1 MNRLSFFG
9 AVAALCV
16 AATPLKAQAPQLPQ
30 GEGRDLVAVAC
41 TQCHVLA
48 PITAIRLG
56 QNGWRNHVTNMVM
69 RGAQLNAREAETVTN
84 YLTANFGPTAAPPTT
99 AASTITLPN
108 GPGKE
113 LVETRCVTCHD
124 LERIAAIKRDKRYWA
139 PLVADMVM
147 RGAPV
152 SAEEAQTI
160 VAYLS
165 AQFGTM

>member
-1 MNRLSFFG
+1 MNRLSLFG

-48 PITAIRLG
+48 PIVAMRLG
-56 QNGWRNHVTNMVM
+56 QGGWRNHVTNMVM
-69 RGAQLNAREAETVTN
+69 RGAQLNGREAETVIN
-84 YLTANFGPTAAPPTT
+84 YLTANFGPTAAP

-108 GPGKE
+108 GAGKE
-113 LVETRCVTCHD
+113 LVETRCVACHD
-124 LERIAAIKRDKRYWA
+124 LERVATIKRDKRYWA
-139 PLVADMVM
+139 PLVADMMM

-152 SAEEAQTI
+152 SSEEAQII
-160 VAYLS
+160 VAYLT
-165 AQFGTM
+165 AQFGE

>member
-1 MNRLSFFG
+1 MKQFSVFG

-48 PITAIRLG
+48 PIVAMRLG
-56 QNGWRNHVTNMVM
+56 QSGWRNHVTNMVM
-69 RGAQLNAREAETVTN
+69 RGAQLNGREAETVIN
-84 YLTANFGPTAAPPTT
+84 YLTANFGPTAAP

-108 GPGKE
+108 GAGKE
-113 LVETRCVTCHD
+113 LVETRCVACHD
-124 LERIAAIKRDKRYWA
+124 LERVATIKRDKRYWA
-139 PLVADMVM
+139 PLVADMMM

-152 SAEEAQTI
+152 SSEEAQTI
-160 VAYLS
+160 VAYLT
-165 AQFGTM
+165 AQFGE